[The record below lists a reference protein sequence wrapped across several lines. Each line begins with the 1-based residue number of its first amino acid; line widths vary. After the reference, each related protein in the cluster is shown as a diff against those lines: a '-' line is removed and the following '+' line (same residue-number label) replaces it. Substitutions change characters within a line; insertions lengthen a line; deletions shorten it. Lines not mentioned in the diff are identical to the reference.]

1 MFYLPIL
8 NSKCDKDDG
17 ASDMNFFRY
26 ADDYY
31 NGWAA
36 EQLLL
41 PTAILFSIGV
51 VLFIGIHLL
60 RRSAGQPVATEERGS
75 FSPGDVQRYELGA
88 RLYHWGNLLFLA
100 GLAVSGVTLFVP
112 GDLKR
117 TVLSWLRIHELFAA
131 LFIAGVVLHI
141 VVAPRRGERRTMWFE
156 RRDWSDLKLIW
167 ANFLGKSRHYAFG
180 KYDPAQKL
188 YHAYITLATSL
199 VIFTGG
205 SQAGGGFSK

>member
-51 VLFIGIHLL
+51 VLLTYVLFTHALKTPLDAGI
-60 RRSAGQPVATEERGS
+60 
-75 FSPGDVQRYELGA
+75 
-88 RLYHWGNLLFLA
+88 
-100 GLAVSGVTLFVP
+100 
-112 GDLKR
+112 
-117 TVLSWLRIHELFAA
+117 
-131 LFIAGVVLHI
+131 
-141 VVAPRRGERRTMWFE
+141 
-156 RRDWSDLKLIW
+156 
-167 ANFLGKSRHYAFG
+167 FG
-180 KYDPAQKL
+180 
-188 YHAYITLATSL
+188 
-199 VIFTGG
+199 F
-205 SQAGGGFSK
+205 